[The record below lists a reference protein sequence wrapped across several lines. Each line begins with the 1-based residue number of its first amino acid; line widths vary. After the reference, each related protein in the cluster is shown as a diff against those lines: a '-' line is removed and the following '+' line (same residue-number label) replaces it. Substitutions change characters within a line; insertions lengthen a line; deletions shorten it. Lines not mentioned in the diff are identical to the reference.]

1 MTDTPKIPVRMAVA
15 AAALAAALV
24 AAEASAQVNVPKP
37 SYKFEKC
44 YGVVKAGMND
54 CFSPVHSCGGTA
66 KKDNEPNA
74 WVYVPAGVCKKLVGG
89 ELSPPE
95 KG

>member
-1 MTDTPKIPVRMAVA
+1 MPDTPKIPVRMAVA
-15 AAALAAALV
+15 AAALAAAFV
-24 AAEASAQVNVPKP
+24 ASEASAQVNVPKP

-54 CFSPVHSCGGTA
+54 CFSPVHACGGTA
-66 KKDNEPNA
+66 KKDNEPAA
-74 WVYVPAGVCKKLVGG
+74 WVYLPVGVCKKLVGG
-89 ELSPPE
+89 ELAPPE